1 MTIWQPFQLFRHT
14 NDAHLS
20 NCFILETNAC
30 IFIITSRARLW
41 WYHGLR
47 TPGEE
52 IAFTAQPKINSHSQS
67 FRYGR
72 SIFCLSATSAQIFR
86 FLWFLHWVSVV
97 RGLYDCSGSQCC
109 RINWHFYV
117 ICDEININIFC
128 YIMSA
133 CFCPVISLSKSV

>member
-1 MTIWQPFQLFRHT
+1 MTIWQPFQLFQHT

-41 WYHGLR
+41 
-47 TPGEE
+47 
-52 IAFTAQPKINSHSQS
+52 
-67 FRYGR
+67 
-72 SIFCLSATSAQIFR
+72 
-86 FLWFLHWVSVV
+86 
-97 RGLYDCSGSQCC
+97 LYDCSGSQCC

-128 YIMSA
+128 DIMSA
-133 CFCPVISLSKSV
+133 CFCSSIRPESCDKRVKKCVICRSLSKFRTIVQWNEIQLVFKNVKCGSIQKVFVSSL

>member
-41 WYHGLR
+41 
-47 TPGEE
+47 
-52 IAFTAQPKINSHSQS
+52 
-67 FRYGR
+67 
-72 SIFCLSATSAQIFR
+72 
-86 FLWFLHWVSVV
+86 
-97 RGLYDCSGSQCC
+97 LYDCSGSQCC

-128 YIMSA
+128 DIMSA
-133 CFCPVISLSKSV
+133 CFCSSRILWYKLVKKCVICRPLSKFRTIVQWNEIQLVFKNFKCGLYPESICFLTF